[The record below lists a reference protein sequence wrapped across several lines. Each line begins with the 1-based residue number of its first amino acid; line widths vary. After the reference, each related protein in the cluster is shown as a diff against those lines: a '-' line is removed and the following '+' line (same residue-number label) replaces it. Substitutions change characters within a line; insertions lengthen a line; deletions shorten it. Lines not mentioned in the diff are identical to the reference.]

1 MRHKVSGRKL
11 GRTSGHRKAL
21 MRTMVTELLENE
33 RMITTVAKAKE
44 LRSVAEKMITL
55 GKKETLHA
63 RRQALGFIRKKS
75 VVHKLFETLAPRF
88 ADRQGGYT
96 RILRLGE
103 RKGDAAELALLE
115 LLDGDLVPEAPSSEK
130 KKAKKPEPKAK
141 AADKKPAV
149 KKQAAKKPEKK
160 PVSASKQTASK
171 SKPKAEKKA
180 PARKKSGA
188 GKKPASG

>member
-1 MRHKVSGRKL
+1 
-11 GRTSGHRKAL
+11 

-44 LRSVAEKMITL
+44 IRSVAEKMITL

-103 RKGDAAELALLE
+103 RKGDSAELALLE
-115 LLDGDLVPEAPSSEK
+115 LLDGDLIPEAPASEK
-130 KKAKKPEPKAK
+130 KKSKKAEPKAEK
-141 AADKKPAV
+141 AVDKKPAA
-149 KKQAAKKPEKK
+149 KRKAGRKPASAAPRK
-160 PVSASKQTASK
+160 TASK
-171 SKPKAEKKA
+171 AKPKTEKE
-180 PARKKSGA
+180 PAAGKKNA
-188 GKKPASG
+188 AKKKPASGAKKGK

>member
-11 GRTSGHRKAL
+11 GRNSSHRKAL

-115 LLDGDLVPEAPSSEK
+115 LLDGDLVPESPSSEK

-149 KKQAAKKPEKK
+149 KKQAGKKPEKK
-160 PVSASKQTASK
+160 PVSASKKTASK